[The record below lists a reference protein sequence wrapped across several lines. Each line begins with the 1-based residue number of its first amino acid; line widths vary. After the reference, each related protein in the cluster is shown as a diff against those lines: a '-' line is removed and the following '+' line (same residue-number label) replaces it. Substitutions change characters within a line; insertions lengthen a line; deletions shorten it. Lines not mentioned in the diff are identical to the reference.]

1 MRQRWNSI
9 KSSSAGW
16 PTIGWVSI
24 ALALPA
30 VASAQAVAP
39 AAIGAPSTIAATA
52 DDPRLGWRS
61 ARWGTLVGG
70 SIALAIGALA
80 FSEGLSDEA
89 AIEDA
94 ERDADGVI
102 FSLSQR
108 EALRVQDSASRFKT
122 MGAVSM
128 GVGVG
133 LLATGVV
140 LWLLEPDAPAGCADV
155 PAEPEVRPF
164 SFAPTFGPDGPGFGF
179 AARF

>member
-1 MRQRWNSI
+1 MRQWWNSI
-9 KSSSAGW
+9 KSAPTGW
-16 PTIGWVSI
+16 PAFGLASL

-30 VASAQAVAP
+30 VATAQP
-39 AAIGAPSTIAATA
+39 AAPTTLVAAA
-52 DDPRLGWRS
+52 DDDPRLGWRS
-61 ARWGTLVGG
+61 ARWGALIGG
-70 SIALAIGALA
+70 GIALAAGAYA

-94 ERDADGVI
+94 ERDGDGVI
-102 FSLSQR
+102 FGLSQR

-122 MGAVSM
+122 LGAVSM

-140 LWLLEPDAPAGCADV
+140 LWVLEPDAPPGCVDA

-179 AARF
+179 ATTF